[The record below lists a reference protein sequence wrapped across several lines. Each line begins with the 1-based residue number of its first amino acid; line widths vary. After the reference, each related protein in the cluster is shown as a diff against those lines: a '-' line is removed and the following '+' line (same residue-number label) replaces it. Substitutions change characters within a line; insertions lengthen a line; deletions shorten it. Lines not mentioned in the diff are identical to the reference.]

1 MNVEKKLILNRFKP
15 RWYQIPPLRALET
28 GNKRRILLVW
38 ARRMGKD
45 IFALNAAIRQLVQR
59 VGTVYYI
66 FPTFTQARRSLWDA
80 IDIQGRKILDYY
92 IPDELIKAKNSSEM
106 KITFLNGSVL
116 QFLGSENYDRLRGT
130 NPFAVVFSE
139 YATQNPMAY
148 STIRP
153 ILAANNGLAIFC
165 SCVSPNTIVITNNG
179 MKRIKDI
186 SSSRKEYTTLNKP
199 IYGLNGFH
207 NATDF
212 YYGGKQKTLK
222 IKLKSGFEIE
232 CTKIHKLWN
241 GTKWIKSADLKI
253 GDCLP
258 IQYGQNIFGLG
269 LCFNKFKHKEHGL
282 SCWKIEDR
290 IQDKDFFYLLGL
302 IHADGSYD
310 KYKVTITNKKDPEI
324 IEFLHDN
331 RFVTFKDGIHHNF
344 NSRTF
349 VLFLEYLGF
358 KHGAKN
364 KTFPDKLFECNKEQ
378 LRFFLQGLFDGDG
391 CSSKSKGSIHFAST
405 CFEFIRDLQVILLN
419 FGIASSFRKHEQKP
433 TKLVKK
439 ESILYLLEISG
450 YFSHIFYEEIGFRL
464 ERKQFNK
471 CKLTNRNKEE
481 SGNIYPVD
489 ISKLKH
495 KLPKNIVT
503 NPSKMSRIMIKSMA
517 ERYNDPY
524 LKSLL
529 DEKYYYSEVIS
540 IQDSDSEVFDFVIP
554 DTHSFFSNGFI
565 SHNTPF
571 GKNHFW
577 DLYQIAQNSSDWYC
591 DIKTVDDAQHIP
603 QHEIDTLR
611 ATGEMSEEMI
621 QQEFYVNF
629 NKGTEGSYYAKIIN
643 QLRLDNRIS
652 TVPYESA
659 FPVHTAWDIG
669 FTDATA
675 IIFFQIIGQSVHL
688 IDYYENHNL
697 AMEAYVK
704 VVLNKPYTYGKHI
717 GPHDIVNKN
726 SSNGLSP
733 MMIASQLGLQFT
745 KGLDRGST
753 GSGLDRW
760 GGIQIVKSKL
770 PTFWID
776 EPKCA
781 KLLKALDNY
790 SKKYNTKT
798 MDFDDAPSHNFASH
812 GSDAL
817 RVLCTSLSLAK
828 GGNSPEELNKRYQRA
843 MYGTG
848 SAPQFYRKWNE

>member
-165 SCVSPNTIVITNNG
+165 S
-179 MKRIKDI
+179 
-186 SSSRKEYTTLNKP
+186 
-199 IYGLNGFH
+199 
-207 NATDF
+207 
-212 YYGGKQKTLK
+212 
-222 IKLKSGFEIE
+222 
-232 CTKIHKLWN
+232 
-241 GTKWIKSADLKI
+241 
-253 GDCLP
+253 
-258 IQYGQNIFGLG
+258 
-269 LCFNKFKHKEHGL
+269 
-282 SCWKIEDR
+282 
-290 IQDKDFFYLLGL
+290 
-302 IHADGSYD
+302 
-310 KYKVTITNKKDPEI
+310 
-324 IEFLHDN
+324 
-331 RFVTFKDGIHHNF
+331 
-344 NSRTF
+344 
-349 VLFLEYLGF
+349 
-358 KHGAKN
+358 
-364 KTFPDKLFECNKEQ
+364 
-378 LRFFLQGLFDGDG
+378 
-391 CSSKSKGSIHFAST
+391 
-405 CFEFIRDLQVILLN
+405 
-419 FGIASSFRKHEQKP
+419 
-433 TKLVKK
+433 
-439 ESILYLLEISG
+439 
-450 YFSHIFYEEIGFRL
+450 
-464 ERKQFNK
+464 
-471 CKLTNRNKEE
+471 
-481 SGNIYPVD
+481 
-489 ISKLKH
+489 
-495 KLPKNIVT
+495 
-503 NPSKMSRIMIKSMA
+503 
-517 ERYNDPY
+517 
-524 LKSLL
+524 
-529 DEKYYYSEVIS
+529 
-540 IQDSDSEVFDFVIP
+540 
-554 DTHSFFSNGFI
+554 
-565 SHNTPF
+565 TPF